1 MKDEDIKKREIEEA
15 DDIMADAE
23 QTEAETKAEDAP
35 GGESEADVDTNE
47 ETTTEEERK
56 AKEAEEKKAKEEKAK
71 REKEEKEKEKREKE
85 EKEVESLAL
94 TIQNQAREDE
104 QPLSKTLSFRK
115 ILGGDFFTAEFMKK
129 NVGVIVLIVGFTL
142 VYIANRYSCQNDL
155 LEIDRL
161 NKVLQDSKYKALSAA
176 SELTE
181 KCRETHVLEMLRNN
195 KDSVLKQASQPPY
208 IINVEEK

>member
-35 GGESEADVDTNE
+35 DGESETDVDTNE
-47 ETTTEEERK
+47 ETITEEERK

>member
-35 GGESEADVDTNE
+35 GGESETDVDTNE
-47 ETTTEEERK
+47 ETITEEERK

>member
-23 QTEAETKAEDAP
+23 QTEAETEAEDAP
-35 GGESEADVDTNE
+35 GGESETDVDTNE

>member
-35 GGESEADVDTNE
+35 GGESETDVDTNE
-47 ETTTEEERK
+47 ETSTEEERK
-56 AKEAEEKKAKEEKAK
+56 AKEAEEKKA
-71 REKEEKEKEKREKE
+71 KEKEKREKE

>member
-35 GGESEADVDTNE
+35 DGESETDVDTNE

>member
-35 GGESEADVDTNE
+35 DGESETNVDTNE

>member
-15 DDIMADAE
+15 DDIMEDAE

-35 GGESEADVDTNE
+35 GGESETDVDTNE
-47 ETTTEEERK
+47 GTTTEEERK

>member
-1 MKDEDIKKREIEEA
+1 MKDEDVKKREIEEA

-35 GGESEADVDTNE
+35 GGESETDVDTNE

>member
-35 GGESEADVDTNE
+35 DGESETDVDTNE

-142 VYIANRYSCQNDL
+142 VYIANRYSCQNGL

>member
-1 MKDEDIKKREIEEA
+1 MKDEDIKKKDQVEA
-15 DDIMADAE
+15 DDSIIDAE
-23 QTEAETKAEDAP
+23 YEEVETKVKGAP
-35 GGESEADVDTNE
+35 KDEPAADV
-47 ETTTEEERK
+47 ETKDDEIN
-56 AKEAEEKKAKEEKAK
+56 AKEKQEKDEEEKKAKEEKEK
-71 REKEEKEKEKREKE
+71 KEKEEKEKEKREKE

-115 ILGGDFFTAEFMKK
+115 ILGGDFFTAGFMKK
-129 NVGVIVLIVGFTL
+129 NIGVIVLIVGFTL

-161 NKVLQDSKYKALSAA
+161 NKVLQDSKYKALSTA

-181 KCRETHVLEMLRNN
+181 KCRETHVLEMLRHN
-195 KDSVLKQASQPPY
+195 KDSILKQASQPPY
-208 IINVEEK
+208 IINVEDK

>member
-1 MKDEDIKKREIEEA
+1 MKDEDIKKDNQVEA
-15 DDIMADAE
+15 DDMIVDAE
-23 QTEAETKAEDAP
+23 YEEVETKEEDAP
-35 GGESEADVDTNE
+35 KDESKTDVDTSDE
-47 ETTTEEERK
+47 KIK
-56 AKEAEEKKAKEEKAK
+56 ADEKKEKEDDEKKAKEEKVK
-71 REKEEKEKEKREKE
+71 KEKEEKEKEKREKE

-181 KCRETHVLEMLRNN
+181 KCRETHVLEMLRHN

-208 IINVEEK
+208 IIKVEEK

>member
-35 GGESEADVDTNE
+35 GGESETDVDTNE

>member
-1 MKDEDIKKREIEEA
+1 MS
-15 DDIMADAE
+15 
-23 QTEAETKAEDAP
+23 TKEEDAP
-35 GGESEADVDTNE
+35 KDESKTDVDTSDE
-47 ETTTEEERK
+47 KIK
-56 AKEAEEKKAKEEKAK
+56 ADEKKEKEDEEKKAKEEKVK
-71 REKEEKEKEKREKE
+71 KEKEEKEKEKREKE

-181 KCRETHVLEMLRNN
+181 KCRETHVLEMLRHN

-208 IINVEEK
+208 IIKVEEK

>member
-1 MKDEDIKKREIEEA
+1 MKDEDIKKDNQVEA
-15 DDIMADAE
+15 DDMIVDAE
-23 QTEAETKAEDAP
+23 YEEVETKEEDAP
-35 GGESEADVDTNE
+35 KDESKTDVDTSDE
-47 ETTTEEERK
+47 KIK
-56 AKEAEEKKAKEEKAK
+56 ADEKKEKEDEEKKAKEEKVK
-71 REKEEKEKEKREKE
+71 KEKEEKEKEKREKE

-155 LEIDRL
+155 LEIGRL

-181 KCRETHVLEMLRNN
+181 KCRETHVLEMLRHN

-208 IINVEEK
+208 IIKVEEK

>member
-1 MKDEDIKKREIEEA
+1 MKDEDIKKKDQVEA
-15 DDIMADAE
+15 DDITVDAGYE
-23 QTEAETKAEDAP
+23 EVDTEGKGTPNDGPA
-35 GGESEADVDTNE
+35 ADVDTNDE
-47 ETTTEEERK
+47 KTK
-56 AKEAEEKKAKEEKAK
+56 DEEKKEKEEEEKRVKEEKEK
-71 REKEEKEKEKREKE
+71 KEKEEKEKEKRAKE

-94 TIQNQAREDE
+94 TIRNQAREDE

-161 NKVLQDSKYKALSAA
+161 NKVLQDSKYKALSTA

-208 IINVEEK
+208 RINVENK